1 MSKNKRNFFIGNG
14 IAGILIFIGILYLS
28 IPFYYGQE
36 YKTIDINNL
45 FISFTF
51 CYGILHFVFYCFFDK
66 KEPVESLYLSIGSSF
81 ACLLDVILMKKLNM
95 YTALIIS
102 NFIFI
107 LFLLIAKGIVVKK
120 YYQKTSALF
129 YVELYILILYA
140 FIGILITISF
150 LAKRPLCI
158 IILGFYIV
166 LLGILESFH
175 TSIRCML
182 KAKRFI
188 HKIHIK

>member
-14 IAGILIFIGILYLS
+14 IAGMIILIGILYLS
-28 IPFYYGQE
+28 IPLYYGKE
-36 YKTIDINNL
+36 YKHIDINNL

-51 CYGILHFVFYCFFDK
+51 CYAVLHFVFYCLFDK
-66 KEPVESLYLSIGSSF
+66 KEPIESLYLSIGASI
-81 ACLLDVILMKKLNM
+81 ACLLDVILMKKINP
-95 YTALIIS
+95 YTALMIS
-102 NFIFI
+102 NGIFLI
-107 LFLLIAKGIVVKK
+107 LLLLAKGGIVKK
-120 YYQKTSALF
+120 YYQKASALF

-140 FIGILITISF
+140 FIGILITFSF
-150 LAKRPLCI
+150 FSRNSLCI

-182 KAKRFI
+182 RAKRFI
-188 HKIHIK
+188 HRIRIE